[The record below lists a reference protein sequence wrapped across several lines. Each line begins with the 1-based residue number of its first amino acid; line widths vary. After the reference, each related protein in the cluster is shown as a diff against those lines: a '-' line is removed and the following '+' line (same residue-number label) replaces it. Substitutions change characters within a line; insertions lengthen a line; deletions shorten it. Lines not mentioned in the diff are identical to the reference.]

1 MTLPHLKVI
10 SFDHLVLKCADVE
23 RSLAFYVGTL
33 GLQPVRVDDW
43 RRGQVPFPSVRI
55 SPHTLIDLF
64 SGAAPGTHIDH
75 FCLVIQPADLDA
87 LGLLFAGA
95 RRADQVYGA
104 RGLGRS
110 LYVSD
115 PDGNTVE
122 LRVYDH

>member
-1 MTLPHLKVI
+1 MPLPDLKVI

-23 RSLAFYVGTL
+23 RALDFYVGTL
-33 GLQPVRVDDW
+33 GLQPVRVDEW

-55 SPHTLIDLF
+55 SAHTLIDLF
-64 SGAAPGTHIDH
+64 SGASPGTHVDH
-75 FCLVIQPADLDA
+75 FCLVIEPVDLDA
-87 LGLLFAGA
+87 LGLLFPGA
-95 RRADQVYGA
+95 RRSDQVYGA